1 MQLGQIVHTVFN
13 LMTTPKVTPSKNQ
26 SSQSSHNLDD
36 ALKDLNTAIEG
47 WEKITS
53 KPSNEQ
59 DLSSRQGLEKQTK
72 ELLIKLRE
80 QLNDLSKD

>member
-1 MQLGQIVHTVFN
+1 
-13 LMTTPKVTPSKNQ
+13 MTTPKVTPPNSKN
-26 SSQSSHNLDD
+26 LED

-53 KPSNEQ
+53 KPSAEQ
-59 DLSSRQGLEKQTK
+59 DVSSREGLEKQTK
-72 ELLIKLRE
+72 DLLLKLRE

>member
-1 MQLGQIVHTVFN
+1 
-13 LMTTPKVTPSKNQ
+13 MTTPKVNPQHTKN
-26 SSQSSHNLDD
+26 LED

-53 KPSNEQ
+53 KPTNEQ
-59 DLSSRQGLEKQTK
+59 DLSSREGLEKDTK
-72 ELLIKLRE
+72 ELLIKLRK

>member
-1 MQLGQIVHTVFN
+1 
-13 LMTTPKVTPSKNQ
+13 MTTPKVTGSKTH
-26 SSQSSHNLDD
+26 SKTQSSHNLED

-53 KPSNEQ
+53 KPSPGQ
-59 DLSSRQGLEKQTK
+59 DLSSRAGLEKQTK

>member
-1 MQLGQIVHTVFN
+1 MVHTVFS
-13 LMTTPKVTPSKNQ
+13 LMTTPKGTGSKNHPKTQ
-26 SSQSSHNLDD
+26 NSQNLEE
-36 ALKDLNTAIEG
+36 ALKDLNSAIEG

-53 KPSNEQ
+53 KPSSGQ
-59 DLSSRQGLEKQTK
+59 DLSSREGLEKQTK

>member
-1 MQLGQIVHTVFN
+1 
-13 LMTTPKVTPSKNQ
+13 MTTPKVTTPKTQ
-26 SSQSSHNLDD
+26 SSQNLED

-53 KPSNEQ
+53 KPSSGQ
-59 DLSSRQGLEKQTK
+59 DLSSREGLEKQTK

>member
-1 MQLGQIVHTVFN
+1 MIHKVFN
-13 LMTTPKVTPSKNQ
+13 HMSTLKINLPNKNLE
-26 SSQSSHNLDD
+26 STI
-36 ALKDLNTAIEG
+36 KDLNAAIEG

-53 KPSNEQ
+53 KTPNEQ
-59 DLSSRQGLEKQTK
+59 DFSQEGLQKQTK